1 MTEAAKKTPRDAT
14 EFEREQLR
22 FFLLRGDLV
31 GTLTEINPSLAWL
44 SLLGEMQLV
53 NRDTPLAP
61 WIERNFDSV
70 EAVQEVAANIQSFTP
85 ETADVLE
92 FRLNRKLSSLSP
104 LLVQCWRLI
113 FRHIRT
119 AKQRGLQSDWFDIE
133 PRIRRG
139 DLSPEVQERFT
150 QALRPKL
157 QIGKRSSLYDRDRTT
172 APERPSDLMA
182 IDFEVED
189 GLTEEEVL
197 SAWPAK
203 TAPAIEARVLQ
214 ELTHALSAAIEDAID
229 AGVESNRG
237 YSTSDSDVPSVAEH
251 GQNLYR
257 SGFFAIV
264 RVVAELWTRLLR
276 KDAAL
281 ALPFVALWQQS
292 ESRLMRRLALFAAA
306 DPAVPASVAADI
318 LKTLP
323 LGEFFLTNSAVEVYR
338 LIRSR
343 WEHFGVADRE
353 VIERRITEGPP
364 ADWFKEGSEKQRLI
378 DRARF
383 DFLGEMERAGLTLG
397 QQARAVLEEV
407 RTGWPQWELRPAEQ
421 AGFHIW
427 TGGARDI
434 VGDPAKLGDISDD
447 KLVSAAKKAA
457 ETADFMEGDAW
468 QALCQTEPLRAL
480 RGLAAE
486 ADKGLWPAWAWRPFL
501 WAAPKIE
508 DLNAPAAIAQLLLR
522 WPLPSFEE
530 IADTAS
536 WWINEKAAVLDES
549 LLWPL
554 WDRIADAVPRTADE
568 EAADD
573 E

>member
-70 EAVQEVAANIQSFTP
+70 DAVQEVAANIKSFTP

-139 DLSPEVQERFT
+139 ELSPEVLERFT

-157 QIGKRSSLYDRDRTT
+157 RVGKRLSLYDRGRTT
-172 APERPSDLMA
+172 PERPSDLMA

-237 YSTSDSDVPSVAEH
+237 YSTSDSDVPSVAKH
-251 GQNLYR
+251 GQNSYR

-264 RVVAELWTRLLR
+264 RVMAELWTRLLR

-292 ESRLMRRLALFAAA
+292 ESRLVRRLALFAAA
-306 DPAVPASVAADI
+306 DPAVPANVAADV

-323 LGEFFLTNSAVEVYR
+323 LGELFLTNSAVEVYR

-343 WEHFGVADRE
+343 WEHFGLADRE

-364 ADWFKEGSEKQRLI
+364 VDWFNEGSEKQRLI
-378 DRARF
+378 DRERF
-383 DFLGEMERAGLTLG
+383 DFLGEMERAGLALG

-407 RTGWPQWELRPAEQ
+407 RSRWPQWQLRPAEQ

-427 TGGARDI
+427 SGGARDI
-434 VGDPAKLGDISDD
+434 VGDPTIFADISDD
-447 KLVSAAKKAA
+447 MLVSAAKKAA

-468 QALCQTEPLRAL
+468 QALCQMEPLRAL

-486 ADKGLWPAWAWRPFL
+486 AAKGQWPAGAWRPFL

-522 WPLPSFEE
+522 WPLPSFNE

-536 WWINEKAAVLDES
+536 WWINEKSATLDES

-554 WDRIADAVPRTADE
+554 WDRIVDAVPRTADDE
-568 EAADD
+568 EVED